1 MKRNFKHNLYEI
13 IFESDT
19 PASRNFDL
27 ALLVLILFSVLI
39 VIIESVSGIR
49 GSFGKELYYA
59 EWILTTVFTLEYI
72 LRIYASR
79 KTVNYIFSFY
89 GIIDL
94 LAILPAYLG
103 LFIAGTHSLLII
115 RAFRLLRVFRIL
127 KLNRY
132 FSAGQLLLEALKQSR
147 AKIGVFL
154 FAVITIVILL
164 GTVIYLI
171 EGEANGFRNIPV
183 SIYWAIVTLTTVG
196 YGDLTPQ
203 TMLGQVVSGV
213 LMIMGYAIIA
223 VPTGIISVEMG
234 KQKAALVVCP
244 QCGNMDNDKDA
255 GYCKKCGGKLGST

>member
-1 MKRNFKHNLYEI
+1 MGANIKHKLYEV

-19 PASRNFDL
+19 SAGRNFDL
-27 ALLVLILFSVLI
+27 ALLVLILFSVFI
-39 VIIESVSGIR
+39 VIIESVAGIR
-49 GSFGKELYYA
+49 LSFGTELFVI
-59 EWILTTVFTLEYI
+59 EWGLTSIFTLEYV

-79 KTVNYIFSFY
+79 KTANYIFSFY

-103 LFIAGTHSLLII
+103 LVIAGTHSLLII

-132 FSAGQLLLEALKQSR
+132 FNAGQLLLEALKQSR

-154 FAVITIVILL
+154 FAVVTIVILL

-171 EGEANGFRNIPV
+171 EGEENGFRNIPV
-183 SIYWAIVTLTTVG
+183 SIYWAVVTLTTVG

-203 TMLGQVVSGV
+203 TMPGQVLSSL
-213 LMIMGYAIIA
+213 LMIIGYAIIA
-223 VPTGIISVEMG
+223 VPTGIISVEMA
-234 KQKAALVVCP
+234 KQKNASVVCAN
-244 QCGNMDNDKDA
+244 CGNTDNDKDA
-255 GYCKKCGGKLGST
+255 VYCKKCGGELRSS